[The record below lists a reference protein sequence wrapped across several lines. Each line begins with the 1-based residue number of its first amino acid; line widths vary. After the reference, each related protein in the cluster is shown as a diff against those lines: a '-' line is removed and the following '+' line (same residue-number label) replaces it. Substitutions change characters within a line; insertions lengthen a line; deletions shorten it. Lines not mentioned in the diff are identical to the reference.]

1 MHGTVLRNC
10 NARFSWTKNAIR
22 AYCALLLEFGT
33 NSVQLRER
41 KNGPLAPKRH
51 QIKHLDFLILLLES
65 RRSVVRNHS
74 PRPPQRQFD
83 VHQQSNF
90 RPLVP
95 KARFLPTWID
105 CGPSPKGS
113 LQMKLRRRL
122 YSRLC
127 WDLIFF
133 ATWVAAIC
141 RTCNRRRVV

>member
-74 PRPPQRQFD
+74 PRPPHASSMSINKVISGHLCPRRVFC
-83 VHQQSNF
+83 
-90 RPLVP
+90 PLGLIADLAQ
-95 KARFLPTWID
+95 KARY
-105 CGPSPKGS
+105 
-113 LQMKLRRRL
+113 R
-122 YSRLC
+122 
-127 WDLIFF
+127 
-133 ATWVAAIC
+133 
-141 RTCNRRRVV
+141 